1 MEKAWRPVLVIYNF
15 LLLFLAGVV
24 VVAAVGR
31 AEPLDFINQA
41 LSTPQNRVI
50 VGTVAIIV
58 IAVALVMIVSGLKYE
73 SKPDSIIVDSSLAG
87 QVSITVPAIK
97 VIIMKA
103 VKKVDGV
110 KEIKPAVS
118 TDNDGLVV
126 YLHTAIN
133 PDYNVPEMSKSL
145 QQTVKEYLE
154 DIGGLQVSQVK
165 VLIDDFSNSNKAV
178 SR

>member
-1 MEKAWRPVLVIYNF
+1 MEKAWRPVLLVYN
-15 LLLFLAGVV
+15 LLLLSLAGVV
-24 VVAAVGR
+24 VAAAIGR
-31 AEPLDFINQA
+31 AEPLAFINQA

-50 VGTVAIIV
+50 VGIIAIAVIV
-58 IAVALVMIVSGLKYE
+58 IALVMLVSGLKYE
-73 SKPDSIIVDSSLAG
+73 NKPDSIIVDSSLAG

-118 TDNDGLVV
+118 TSNDGLVV

-133 PDYNVPEMSKSL
+133 PDYNVPEMSNSL
-145 QQTVKEYLE
+145 QQIVKEYLE
-154 DIGGLQVSQVK
+154 NIGGLQVSQVK
-165 VLIDDFSNSNKAV
+165 VLVDDFSNSNKAV
-178 SR
+178 NR

>member
-1 MEKAWRPVLVIYNF
+1 MEKAWRPVLLVYN
-15 LLLFLAGVV
+15 LLLLSLAGVV
-24 VVAAVGR
+24 VVAAMGR
-31 AEPLDFINQA
+31 AEPLTFINQA

-50 VGTVAIIV
+50 VGIVAIVVMAI
-58 IAVALVMIVSGLKYE
+58 ALVMLVSGLKYE
-73 SKPDSIIVDSSLAG
+73 NKPDSIIVDSSLAG

-118 TDNDGLVV
+118 TSNDGLLV

-145 QQTVKEYLE
+145 QQTVKEHLE

-165 VLIDDFSNSNKAV
+165 VLVDDFSNPNKAV
-178 SR
+178 NR

>member
-118 TDNDGLVV
+118 SSNDGLVI

-133 PDYNVPEMSKSL
+133 PDHNVPEMSKNL

>member
-1 MEKAWRPVLVIYNF
+1 ML
-15 LLLFLAGVV
+15 
-24 VVAAVGR
+24 
-31 AEPLDFINQA
+31 
-41 LSTPQNRVI
+41 
-50 VGTVAIIV
+50 
-58 IAVALVMIVSGLKYE
+58 VSGLKYE
-73 SKPDSIIVDSSLAG
+73 NKPDSIIVDSSLAG

-118 TDNDGLVV
+118 TSNDGLVV

-145 QQTVKEYLE
+145 QQIVKEYLE
-154 DIGGLQVSQVK
+154 NIGGLQVSQVK
-165 VLIDDFSNSNKAV
+165 VLVDDFSNSNKAV
-178 SR
+178 NR